1 MKIVM
6 VNTLYSP
13 YKVGGAEVS
22 VQFLAEELNKRG
34 HDVTVFC
41 LHEKKIMEKNVIN
54 GVNVFYFPLKNI
66 YWPFSGKE
74 KGKLIKFTWHIIDMY
89 NPIMQHLVRKELAKI
104 KPNVVH
110 TNNLSGFSVS
120 VWNAVKKEKIKLVH
134 TTRDY
139 YLFHP
144 NSTLFKSGNNVDVKS
159 LGVKALSL
167 IKKMTSRKVDVF
179 VGISQFIS
187 KLHESNNF
195 APKAM
200 HYYIY
205 NPISHIHFP
214 SSVSKKIRVGF
225 IGRLTRDKG
234 FDDYC
239 FLASKYKDAREID
252 FYAAGRFGNDIE
264 GSQLEQMAS
273 QSEIKT
279 MGFIKV
285 EDFMSSIDVVVLP
298 NKWNEP
304 FGRAVAE
311 SANAG
316 KIVYTTLTGGV
327 AEIANLYPNIFP
339 IQDFN
344 VNYLM
349 TRPVFNISPVRKFDI
364 KYISEEYETVYSS
377 AHSV

>member
-22 VQFLAEELNKRG
+22 VQFLAEELTKRG

-41 LHEKKIMEKNVIN
+41 LHDKKRMEKNVIN
-54 GVNVFYFPLKNI
+54 GVKVFYFPLKNI

-74 KGKLIKFTWHIIDMY
+74 KSKLIKFTWHLIDMY
-89 NPIMQHLVRKELAKI
+89 NPIMKCLVRKELAKI
-104 KPNVVH
+104 KPHVVH

-159 LGVKALSL
+159 ISVRALSL
-167 IKKMTSRKVDVF
+167 VKKMISRKVDAF
-179 VGISQFIS
+179 VGISQYIS

-200 HYYIY
+200 HCYIY
-205 NPISHIHFP
+205 NPISHIHFHF
-214 SSVSKKIRVGF
+214 SESEKIRVGF
-225 IGRLTRDKG
+225 IGRLTCDKG

-239 FLASKYKDAREID
+239 FLASKYKGSKEID

-264 GSQLEQMAS
+264 GNKLEELAS
-273 QSEIKT
+273 QCGVKT

-285 EDFMSSIDVVVLP
+285 EDFMASIDVVVLP

-316 KIVYTTLTGGV
+316 KIVYTMLTGGV
-327 AEIANLYPNIFP
+327 AEIARLYPNIFP

-349 TRPVFNISPVRKFDI
+349 ARPVFNINLVQEFDI
-364 KYISEEYETVYSS
+364 SYISGEYESLYSS
-377 AHSV
+377 AHAV

>member
-1 MKIVM
+1 MKIVV

-22 VQFLAEELNKRG
+22 VQFLAEELTKRG

-41 LHEKKIMEKNVIN
+41 LHDKKRIEKNVIN

-66 YWPFSGKE
+66 YWPFSGQE
-74 KGKLIKFTWHIIDMY
+74 KGKLIKLIWHVIDMY
-89 NPIMQHLVRKELAKI
+89 NPIMKRLVRKELEKI
-104 KPNVVH
+104 KPHVVH

-120 VWNAVKKEKIKLVH
+120 VWDAVKKEKIKLVH

-144 NSTLFKSGNNVDVKS
+144 NSTLFKSGSNVDVKS
-159 LGVKALSL
+159 IGVRALSL
-167 IKKMTSRKVDVF
+167 AKKIISRKVDAF
-179 VGISQFIS
+179 VGISQYIS

-195 APKAM
+195 APKAI
-200 HYYIY
+200 HCYIY
-205 NPISHIHFP
+205 NPISNIHFH
-214 SSVSKKIRVGF
+214 SNESEKVRVGF
-225 IGRLTRDKG
+225 IGRLTYDKG

-239 FLASKYKDAREID
+239 FLASKYKGTKEIE
-252 FYAAGRFGNDIE
+252 FFAAGRFGNDIE
-264 GSQLEQMAS
+264 GNQLGELAS
-273 QSEIKT
+273 QSEVKT
-279 MGFIKV
+279 LGFIKV
-285 EDFMSSIDVVVLP
+285 EDFMASIDVVVLP

-316 KIVYTTLTGGV
+316 KVVYTTLTGGV
-327 AEIANLYPNIFP
+327 AEIATLYLNIFP

-349 TRPVFNISPVRKFDI
+349 TRPSFNIKPVQEFDI
-364 KYISEEYETVYSS
+364 KYISEKYEVLYSS
-377 AHSV
+377 AHSG